1 MTYFLLFRVEER
13 ELPGSS
19 RAAGGVDPPTLASAS
34 TPRSE
39 DARLLEHPG
48 DLTDEVDGGGAEF
61 SGGVVADGEGEIE
74 DGIISQNHQVN
85 NKQNICSFS
94 LIHV

>member
-1 MTYFLLFRVEER
+1 MTYFLLFRVEEH
-13 ELPGSS
+13 ELPRSS
-19 RAAGGVDPPTLASAS
+19 RTPGGVDPPTSASAS

-48 DLTDEVDGGGAEF
+48 DLTDEVDGVGAEF

-74 DGIISQNHQVN
+74 DGIISQKHQVN
-85 NKQNICSFS
+85 NKQNMCSLS
-94 LIHV
+94 LSHL